1 MNQRTPQN
9 RTHPEYLPWR
19 SKRMVSRETRRMQ
32 GGALASSTAV
42 AFCNTRKRCRCVCRG
57 NPCGCPLYGAD
68 GVQMKSPLFALCLTA
83 DCHSLPAVFPR
94 RCRILQHPGARAS
107 CPRRA
112 LSGPATSRRR
122 SELIGLFSV
131 RRVLGLCV
139 AFCDT
144 LDHGRYA
151 CWNACFPAPAPRL

>member
-1 MNQRTPQN
+1 MNQGAPQN
-9 RTHPEYLPWR
+9 LPLPKYSLWR
-19 SKRMVSRETRRMQ
+19 SKRMVSRETRRIVS
-32 GGALASSTAV
+32 GALASSTAV

-112 LSGPATSRRR
+112 LSDPATSRRR
-122 SELIGLFSV
+122 REQIGLFAV
-131 RRVLGLCV
+131 RRVLGPSV

-144 LDHGRYA
+144 LDHGR
-151 CWNACFPAPAPRL
+151 NA

>member
-1 MNQRTPQN
+1 MNQGAPQN
-9 RTHPEYLPWR
+9 LPLPKYSLWR
-19 SKRMVSRETRRMQ
+19 SKRMVSRETRRIVS
-32 GGALASSTAV
+32 GAHASSTAV

-83 DCHSLPAVFPR
+83 DCHPLPAVFPR
-94 RCRILQHPGARAS
+94 RCRILQHPGARSPACAEFCSAGRS

-122 SELIGLFSV
+122 RELIGLFVV
-131 RRVLGLCV
+131 RRVLGPSV

-144 LDHGRYA
+144 LDHGR
-151 CWNACFPAPAPRL
+151 NA